1 MATHS
6 LVPRPSF
13 LRGVARVVDLFGG
26 LDRGVRRVSATPNE
40 DDLQALL
47 GDWQAVA
54 GDMDAA
60 FRETGERVAEAQRH
74 GQAQG

>member
-1 MATHS
+1 MATHTF
-6 LVPRPSF
+6 VPRPSL
-13 LRGVARVVDLFGG
+13 LRGVARVIDLFGG
-26 LDRGVRRVSATPNE
+26 LDRGVRRVSS
-40 DDLQALL
+40 DDFEALM

-60 FRETGERVAEAQRH
+60 FRETGERVAEAHRH

>member
-1 MATHS
+1 MATHTF
-6 LVPRPSF
+6 LPRPSL

-26 LDRGVRRVSATPNE
+26 LGRGVRRVST
-40 DDLQALL
+40 DDYEALT
-47 GDWQAVA
+47 GDWRAVA

-60 FRETGERVAEAQRH
+60 FRETRDLVVGAARH